1 VQASEAAKEFPPP
14 SASARLSLLADFSD
28 ALIVCDSA
36 GRIGYL
42 NARAERL
49 LACESQAVVGRP
61 LLSALSLE
69 LRGGGLL
76 DERAIAALAPQACGS
91 DVLGEGLLL
100 GVKGERRKVIY
111 ELVALGGALLILL
124 RAEADGV
131 ERGTLAYRASHDALT
146 GLPNRSYLQER
157 LENLHRTAEAQQG
170 GYSLLLLDLDYF
182 KIVNDRYGHATGD
195 QVLAQV
201 ARRIAHKV
209 RELDTVGR
217 WGGEEFLCLL
227 PQVGRSRAEEVAER
241 IRAGLEAQP
250 VEDQGRQ
257 IRVTASIGVAA
268 YPEDGPHPDA
278 LLAKVDAALYEAK
291 RAGRNRIQSVT
302 RHGGNVFAIANLIET
317 SLKANR
323 IEPAY
328 QSVVNL
334 VSGEVCGAEAL
345 ARIRLEDGQ
354 IMDAA
359 YFIPAAEQ
367 LHLVHL
373 IDHRVIHSAVMRCV
387 RHALAGAPIPAMFIN
402 FSADFLRHPKLVADI
417 LRTVKE
423 QCAVCGEAVREVKPL
438 VIEVTERQF
447 LNDMKGAR
455 EALKPFIDL
464 GLRLAID
471 DFGVGYSSL
480 NYLAELP
487 VSFIK
492 LERTLVGRIT
502 SEPKVRAIVQGIQ
515 ELAADL
521 GVITVAEGVERAET
535 LEALQ
540 QIGVDWGQGHFFS
553 LPVLED

>member
-1 VQASEAAKEFPPP
+1 VQASDAAKDPP
-14 SASARLSLLADFSD
+14 ASAPAARPSLLADFSD
-28 ALIVCDSA
+28 ALIVCDRA
-36 GRIGYL
+36 GNVVYL

-49 LACESQAVVGRP
+49 LDCDGSLALGRP
-61 LLSALSLE
+61 VLSALSLE

-76 DERAIAALAPQACGS
+76 DERKIAELAAQGLGREVVGS
-91 DVLGEGLLL
+91 GMLL
-100 GVKGERRKVIY
+100 GVKGQRRMVAY
-111 ELVALGGALLILL
+111 ELVSLGESLLILL
-124 RAEADGV
+124 RAEADVV

-146 GLPNRSYLQER
+146 GLPNRAYLQER
-157 LENLHRTAEAQQG
+157 LENLHRSAEAQQG
-170 GYSLLLLDLDYF
+170 IYSLLLVDLDYF
-182 KIVNDRYGHATGD
+182 KIINDRYGHATGD

-227 PQVGRSRAEEVAER
+227 PQVGRSQAEEVAER

-250 VEDQGRQ
+250 VEDEGRQ

-268 YPEDGPHPDA
+268 YPDDGLHPDA

-291 RAGRNRIQSVT
+291 RAGRNRIQSIT
-302 RHGGNVFAIANLIET
+302 RHAGNVFALANMIEK
-317 SLKANR
+317 SLKDNR

-345 ARIRLEDGQ
+345 ARIRLDDGQ
-354 IMDAA
+354 VMEAA

-373 IDHRVIHSAVMRCV
+373 IDHRVIHSAILRCV
-387 RHALAGAPIPAMFIN
+387 RSALAGGPVPAMFVN
-402 FSADFLRHPKLVADI
+402 FSADFLRHPKLVAEI
-417 LRTVKE
+417 LETVKE
-423 QCAVCGEAVREVKPL
+423 QCAVCGDYVGSVKPL

-447 LNDMKGAR
+447 LDDMRGAR

-492 LERTLVGRIT
+492 LERALVGRIT
-502 SEPKVRAIVQGIQ
+502 AEPRVRAIVQGIQ

-521 GVITVAEGVERAET
+521 GVITVAEGVERSET
-535 LEALQ
+535 LQALQ
-540 QIGVDWGQGHFFS
+540 EIGVDWGQGHLFS
-553 LPVLED
+553 HPVLDD